1 MEDTMKERITVR
13 GFVAT
18 EPEQIVVNETMM
30 ISSFRIA
37 ATARRLD
44 RETNSWQDDHTNWFT
59 VKAFR
64 DTARNV
70 LACVH
75 KGEPVVVTGQ
85 LKVSGFQRDDGTRG
99 TNVEIE
105 ADALGHDIAWGTTK
119 LVRTRLP
126 RADREGAPSAGAAPR
141 HEGED
146 VDTGTGE
153 LGPAAGTD
161 PWAGSGIGAPGES
174 SDSAGTADEEDSQ
187 DPRDADAA

>member
-1 MEDTMKERITVR
+1 MKERITVR

-44 RETNSWQDDHTNWFT
+44 RDTNSWQDDHTNWFT

-126 RADREGAPSAGAAPR
+126 RADREGAPSVDAAPR

-146 VDTGTGE
+146 VDPATGE
-153 LGPAAGTD
+153 LGPSAATD
-161 PWAGSGIGAPGES
+161 PWSDSGNGVRGSSPGAPG
-174 SDSAGTADEEDSQ
+174 DDGQ
-187 DPRDADAA
+187 DPRDVDADAA